1 MRRDPDQ
8 LTGRSFD
15 LLVVGAGIYGATIAW
30 DAALRGL
37 SVALI
42 DRSDFGA
49 ATSANSLKTVHGG
62 LRSLQHGNL
71 GEMRSFIRDR
81 RAFLRVAP
89 HLVEPIRYVIPTTR
103 KLSRHRLAMRAALL
117 LNDLVAADR
126 NRGLDPARYLAP
138 GRVVS
143 LADFLALDAGIDPSG
158 ITGAAI
164 WTDAQMYS
172 SDRLLLGFVQSAVA
186 RGAVAVNYMEAV
198 SLRRSATRVVGAA
211 LRDTL
216 SGRTGEVEARVVVN
230 AAGAWAPT
238 LSASGGSRRAPV
250 PFAKAMNLVT
260 RLPAPSQALGATDQG
275 RFFFRVPWRG
285 ISIFGTSQDPFN
297 HAPDDLRAGDRTDV
311 DRLLANINA
320 AFQGARVRI
329 DDVTLVHRGLLPSA
343 GVRRGEVLLA
353 KNSHVWDHRADGIE
367 GLITVVGVRYTTA
380 RGTAACVVDLVY
392 RHLGLEPPPCR
403 TADTP
408 LVGGQFDSIDRLLAE
423 SAGDRTTSLP
433 ARARER
439 VARAYGAGY
448 RSVLDRIA
456 RDPGLA
462 RPLAGPH
469 GVSTADG
476 VCAADGVSAAE
487 VVHAVE
493 EEMAV
498 TLADAL
504 VRRTEAGAAAWPGD
518 AEVDAAAGIMAG
530 RLGWDRAR
538 ITREIEGLR
547 ALYTVG

>member
-1 MRRDPDQ
+1 M
-8 LTGRSFD
+8 TGRSFD

-30 DAALRGL
+30 DATLRGL

-62 LRSLQHGNL
+62 LRSLQRGAL
-71 GEMRSFIRDR
+71 REMRSFIRDR
-81 RAFLRVAP
+81 RALLRVAP
-89 HLVEPIRYVIPTTR
+89 HLVEPMRFAVPTTR
-103 KLSRHRLAMRAALL
+103 GLSRHRLAMRAALV
-117 LNDLVAADR
+117 LNDLVSADR

-143 LADFLALDAGIDPSG
+143 LADFLAQDAGIDPSG

-198 SLRRSATRVVGAA
+198 SLRRSATRVVGAT

-250 PFAKAMNLVT
+250 ALAKAMNLVT

-297 HAPDDLRAGDRTDV
+297 HAPDDLRAGDRIDV
-311 DRLLANINA
+311 DRLLANVNA
-320 AFQGARVRI
+320 AFPGARVGI

-343 GVRRGEVLLA
+343 GLRRGEVLLA
-353 KNSHVWDHRADGIE
+353 KSSHVWDHRADGIE

-380 RGTAACVVDLVY
+380 RSTAAGVVDLVH

-408 LVGGQFDSIDRLLAE
+408 LVGGHVDSIDRLLAE
-423 SAGDRTTSLP
+423 SAADRTTPLP

-439 VARAYGAGY
+439 LARAYGAGY
-448 RSVLDRIA
+448 RSVLERIT

-462 RPLAGPH
+462 RPLDG
-469 GVSTADG
+469 ADG
-476 VCAADGVSAAE
+476 VTAGE
-487 VVHAVE
+487 LVHAVE

-504 VRRTEAGAAAWPGD
+504 VRRTEAGTAAWPGD
-518 AEVDAAAGIMAG
+518 AAVGAAAGIMAG
-530 RLGWDRAR
+530 RLGWDQAR
-538 ITREIEGLR
+538 VSREIEGLR
-547 ALYTVG
+547 TLYAVG